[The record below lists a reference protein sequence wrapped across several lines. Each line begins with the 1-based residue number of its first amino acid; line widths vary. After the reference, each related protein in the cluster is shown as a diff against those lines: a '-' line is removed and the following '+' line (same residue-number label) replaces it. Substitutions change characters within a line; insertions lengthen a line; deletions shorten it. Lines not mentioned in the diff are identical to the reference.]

1 MQHWILFVF
10 IGSSLTLSCQKE
22 ENISKPSYFSYNVNG
37 ATCNGEFRLEDDQ
50 NPATFNAV
58 ATIVPE
64 LGDRPETVVLTY
76 TDYINNRI
84 VTCYLPAK
92 KTGPILMTSDSDFRF
107 FIADNAHSCSLSTGV
122 ENTAQ
127 GVSVEV
133 TRFDRESNT
142 VKRMEAHFEGIM
154 SYENI
159 MGEIEM
165 HTIKGD
171 LYYGGLL

>member
-1 MQHWILFVF
+1 MHHWILYII
-10 IGSSLTLSCQKE
+10 IGSSMISCEKE
-22 ENISKPSYFSYNVNG
+22 DDVSKSSYFYYSVNG
-37 ATCNGEFRLEDDQ
+37 ATCNGEFVLEDDQ
-50 NPATFNAV
+50 NASTFNAV

-64 LGDRPETVVLTY
+64 LGERPETVVLTY
-76 TDYINNRI
+76 TDYVNNRI

-92 KTGPILMTSDSDFRF
+92 KTGPILMTFDSDFRY

-142 VKRMEAHFEGIM
+142 VKGMEAHFEGIM
-154 SYENI
+154 SYLNN

-171 LYYGGLL
+171 LYYNGIL